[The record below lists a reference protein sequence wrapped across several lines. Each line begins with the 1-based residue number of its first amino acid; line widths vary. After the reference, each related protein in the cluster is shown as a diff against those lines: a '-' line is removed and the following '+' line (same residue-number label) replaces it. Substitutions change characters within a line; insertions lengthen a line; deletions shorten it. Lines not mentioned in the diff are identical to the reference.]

1 MVCILLVQ
9 CFCFLLYGYYSNHF
23 NTYIVSISMRSQHGS
38 SLTQANR
45 SLIISVYTRREYFY
59 FSFTTFPFWEKNLGH
74 SIHVLFYLRHEYTTA
89 KMISIYF
96 IESENG
102 KNIVELGWKEKWNI
116 RNLWVTSQ
124 QVSKIHPLFSVL
136 NSLCFGSKRILIC
149 LLLVFSHITGAFR
162 CRSHVCIFCQSI
174 LWPLC
179 DMIIYDH
186 SCTVLL
192 FHSLKTPVSVEPQQM
207 WWGTQSV
214 QFANSLKQQFSLIWP
229 TLKYFSMDMV
239 NVWSR
244 TASV

>member
-1 MVCILLVQ
+1 MNIQQLKWFPYILSKVKMARIL
-9 CFCFLLYGYYSNHF
+9 
-23 NTYIVSISMRSQHGS
+23 
-38 SLTQANR
+38 
-45 SLIISVYTRREYFY
+45 
-59 FSFTTFPFWEKNLGH
+59 WNLDGRKTH
-74 SIHVLFYLRHEYTTA
+74 LKTS
-89 KMISIYF
+89 
-96 IESENG
+96 
-102 KNIVELGWKEKWNI
+102 KWNI
-116 RNLWVTSQ
+116 RNQWVISQ
-124 QVSKIHPLFSVL
+124 QVNKIHPLFSVL

-192 FHSLKTPVSVEPQQM
+192 FHSLKAPVSVEPQQM

-214 QFANSLKQQFSLIWP
+214 QFPNSLKQPFSLIWP
-229 TLKYFSMDMV
+229 TLKSTDMV

-244 TASV
+244 TATV